1 MEERGFA
8 VELDSGAKVFVRP
21 EHYVPVKEALRLG
34 GWPLHA
40 DNVLVDP
47 ELEATLLEVLGRLP
61 REAGVRVRSA
71 ATIPLGVERTS
82 LEAFDS
88 DGVLCNSVISG
99 SGPC

>member
-47 ELEATLLEVLGRLP
+47 ALEATLLEVLERLP
-61 REAGVRVRSA
+61 NEAGVRVRSA
-71 ATIPLGVERTS
+71 ASISLGGERRS

-88 DGVLCNSVISG
+88 DGMLT
-99 SGPC
+99 